1 MTFAKISGIGGAV
14 PEKVLDN
21 NDMAKIV
28 DTNDQWIRER
38 TGIATR
44 RISDKETAASDLA
57 LLAAQE
63 AMNNAG
69 ITAED
74 LDMILVATT
83 TPDFQLFPSTACVLQ
98 RKLGAG
104 KIPAYDISAA
114 CTGFIYGLANAYSF
128 IKSGLAKNVLV
139 CGVDLLTK
147 FIDWTDRRTCVLF
160 GDGAGA
166 AIVQASSNPE
176 DESMLAF
183 DLHADGNGED
193 MLKVHA
199 GGSREPI
206 SVEAIEQRRQYM
218 TMDGPAVYRFAV
230 SVIVDSI
237 KASLKKAG
245 LETTDITHFAPHQ
258 ANIRI
263 IDYAAKKLKLEK
275 EQITTNVERF
285 GNTSAASIP
294 LLLSEM
300 NREGKLKKGD
310 IIASVGFGAGLTY
323 GSTIIKW

>member
-1 MTFAKISGIGGAV
+1 MTFAKIAGLGGAV

-28 DTNDQWIRER
+28 ETNDEWIRER
-38 TGIATR
+38 TGIVTR
-44 RISDKETAASDLA
+44 HISDKETAASDLA
-57 LLAAQE
+57 LIAARE
-63 AMNNAG
+63 AIEMAG
-69 ITAED
+69 ITAQD
-74 LDMILVATT
+74 LDMIVVATT
-83 TPDFQLFPSTACVLQ
+83 TPDYQLFPSTACILQ

-104 KIPAYDISAA
+104 KIAAYDISAA

-128 IKSGLAKNVLV
+128 IKAGLMKNVLV
-139 CGVDLLTK
+139 VGVDLLTK
-147 FIDWTDRRTCVLF
+147 FIDWTDRKICVLF

-166 AIVQASSNPE
+166 AVIQASSKPE
-176 DESMLAF
+176 DESLLSF

-193 MLKVHA
+193 MLKVPA
-199 GGSREPI
+199 GGSVEPI
-206 SVEAIEQRRQYM
+206 SVEALEQRRQYM

-237 KASLKKAG
+237 KASLAKAG

-263 IDYAAKKLKLEK
+263 IDYAAKKLKLQP
-275 EQITTNVERF
+275 EQVTTNVQRF
-285 GNTSAASIP
+285 GNTSSASIP
-294 LLLSEM
+294 LLLTEM
-300 NREGKLKKGD
+300 NRNGKLKKGD

-323 GSTIIKW
+323 GSAIIRW